1 MKRVIVLLVS
11 VLIPLAASMAQTGG
25 VIDGTNITWE
35 LEGTTLTISGDGEI
49 PAFTTSS
56 AVPWYSNA
64 TAITV
69 VNLSG
74 NITAIGKYTFN
85 TCKSI
90 TKIIT
95 DIVVPPTLEANTFY
109 SSLISRITVLVPPDA
124 EDAYMEA
131 QYWSQMTVEINPEY
145 DINPG
150 TGGEDVLSEG
160 YIGDGDAIHWQ
171 LYKSGQLTL
180 EGSGMMPDYE
190 DASVQ
195 PWSNM
200 RSMIYE
206 VSMTGAIGNV
216 GNYAFA
222 QCDGLNTVYLSTST
236 ITIGDFSFSECTN
249 LSRIVIPANDCY
261 SRERCNFLIR
271 IGVRL

>member
-49 PAFTTSS
+49 PALTTSS

-109 SSLISRITVLVPPDA
+109 SSLISQITVLVPPDA

-145 DINPG
+145 E
-150 TGGEDVLSEG
+150 GGKGRAD
-160 YIGDGDAIHWQ
+160 YFIQKFRDA
-171 LYKSGQLTL
+171 G
-180 EGSGMMPDYE
+180 
-190 DASVQ
+190 
-195 PWSNM
+195 
-200 RSMIYE
+200 
-206 VSMTGAIGNV
+206 GAK
-216 GNYAFA
+216 
-222 QCDGLNTVYLSTST
+222 
-236 ITIGDFSFSECTN
+236 
-249 LSRIVIPANDCY
+249 
-261 SRERCNFLIR
+261 
-271 IGVRL
+271 